1 MDTNNKDINT
11 NTINYDENDN
21 DDPNK
26 YDCMTFCFAS
36 LCPMLFQTN
45 LRTYS

>member
-1 MDTNNKDINT
+1 MDTNIT
-11 NTINYDENDN
+11 NHDENDI
-21 DDPNK
+21 DPNK
-26 YDCMTFCFAS
+26 YDCMTCLFAS